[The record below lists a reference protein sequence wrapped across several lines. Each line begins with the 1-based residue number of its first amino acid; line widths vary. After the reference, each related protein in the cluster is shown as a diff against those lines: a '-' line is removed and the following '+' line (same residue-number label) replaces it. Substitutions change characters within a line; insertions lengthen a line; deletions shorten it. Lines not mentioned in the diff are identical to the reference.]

1 MNSEAEFDHDDPGQ
15 PGVGE
20 TDGPPPAG
28 RIETV
33 VVEMSQPRGRLD
45 VLLHQRFPCVSRNTL
60 QRLIREG
67 AILVNDQPVKSTHRP
82 VAGEVV
88 TLLWPAPKPAVLPAR
103 DIPLDI
109 QFEDETLLV
118 VNKAA
123 GMVVHPAVGNEDCTL
138 VNALLYHCRGRLSG
152 IGGVARPGIVH
163 RLDQFTSGLMVVA
176 KDDVTHVALS
186 RQFANREVEK
196 VYAAM
201 ACGRV
206 EPPAGE
212 INAAI
217 ARHPTHRKVMTV
229 LAGGRSALTAYRT
242 LAPLR
247 EATLVEARLHSGRTH
262 QVRVHFKYLGF
273 PLVGDAIYGR
283 RQNLRLTELTGVT
296 AARQMLHAHRLAF
309 VHPGTGRRL
318 VFTAPWPDDF
328 AAVLAALQP
337 AG

>member
-1 MNSEAEFDHDDPGQ
+1 MNLEVEFDPDDPGP
-15 PGVGE
+15 PGAAGAGAVPPVGR
-20 TDGPPPAG
+20 A
-28 RIETV
+28 ETV

-45 VLLHQRFPCVSRNTL
+45 VLLHQRFPCVSRNTI

-67 AILVNDQPVKSTHRP
+67 AILVNDQPVKSTHHP
-82 VAGEVV
+82 VAGERV
-88 TLLWPAPKPAVLPAR
+88 TLLWPAPKPAALPAR

-123 GMVVHPAVGNEDCTL
+123 GMVVHPAAGNEDHTL
-138 VNALLYHCRGRLSG
+138 VNALLHHCRGRLSG

-176 KDDVTHVALS
+176 KDDVTHVGLS
-186 RQFANREVEK
+186 RQFASREVEK
-196 VYAAM
+196 TYAALV
-201 ACGRV
+201 CGRV

-242 LAPLR
+242 LALLR

-262 QVRVHFKYLGF
+262 QIRVHFKYLGF
-273 PLVGDAIYGR
+273 PVVGDAIYGR
-283 RQNLRLTELTGVT
+283 RQNLQLAELTGVT
-296 AARQMLHAHRLAF
+296 ASRQMLHAHRLAF

-318 VFTAPWPDDF
+318 AFMVPWPDDF